1 MLYLLIPLGATLWF
15 GLDTGHGIDFSI
27 FGRIFSDPDFSQT
40 LLPSL
45 ELALGA
51 TILAVVLV
59 TPTAY
64 WVQLRI
70 PRARPLLDFLTLVPF
85 ACPAI
90 ILAVGLLQ
98 EYSGTAS
105 PLINFLSLG
114 LVPVLSNNLNI
125 VSTPPLLVCAY
136 VIIALPFVYRP
147 IDNSLRAIN
156 TTVLT
161 EAAYSLG
168 SGWWRTFLT
177 VILPNIWPGIIS
189 AALLTFSTV
198 MGEFLMLLGPSGCG
212 KTTILRMIAG
222 FETPSEGNILLDGD
236 DITTRAASKRPMGMV
251 FQSYALFPHLTA
263 EQNIAFGMEI
273 KHLPKDVI
281 KRRCAELLELVGLSD
296 KGRSFAHQLSGGQQQ
311 RVALA
316 RALAVEPKVLLLD
329 EPLSALDAKVRVS
342 LRNEIRRI
350 QQQPKITANY
360 LTP

>member
-1 MLYLLIPLGATLWF
+1 MSIGGTSSGIVQRAIADVHPPRKGKPTGRRSVGPGKLVLALVVLYLLIPLGATLWF

-27 FGRIFSDPDFSQT
+27 FGRTFSDPDFSQT
-40 LLPSL
+40 LLTSL

-51 TILAVVLV
+51 TILAVALV

-64 WVQLRI
+64 WVHLRI

-85 ACPAI
+85 AVPAI

-125 VSTPPLLVCAY
+125 VNTPPLLVCAY

-198 MGEFLMLLGPSGCG
+198 MGEFTIAQLFSIYTFPIFLNGVGQEDPHRAALLS
-212 KTTILRMIAG
+212 ILSFIFTLVCVLG
-222 FETPSEGNILLDGD
+222 IILLVRRRPGGAGKDGQVE
-236 DITTRAASKRPMGMV
+236 IAA
-251 FQSYALFPHLTA
+251 
-263 EQNIAFGMEI
+263 
-273 KHLPKDVI
+273 
-281 KRRCAELLELVGLSD
+281 
-296 KGRSFAHQLSGGQQQ
+296 
-311 RVALA
+311 A
-316 RALAVEPKVLLLD
+316 R
-329 EPLSALDAKVRVS
+329 
-342 LRNEIRRI
+342 
-350 QQQPKITANY
+350 
-360 LTP
+360 

>member
-1 MLYLLIPLGATLWF
+1 VQRAIADVHPPRKSKPTGRRSVGPGKLVLALVVLYLLIPLGATLWF

-40 LLPSL
+40 LLTSL

-85 ACPAI
+85 AVPAI

-198 MGEFLMLLGPSGCG
+198 MGEFTIAQLFSIYTFPIFLNGVGQEDPHRAALLS
-212 KTTILRMIAG
+212 ILSFIFTLVCVLG
-222 FETPSEGNILLDGD
+222 IILLVRRRPGGVGKDGQVE
-236 DITTRAASKRPMGMV
+236 IAA
-251 FQSYALFPHLTA
+251 
-263 EQNIAFGMEI
+263 
-273 KHLPKDVI
+273 
-281 KRRCAELLELVGLSD
+281 
-296 KGRSFAHQLSGGQQQ
+296 
-311 RVALA
+311 A
-316 RALAVEPKVLLLD
+316 R
-329 EPLSALDAKVRVS
+329 
-342 LRNEIRRI
+342 
-350 QQQPKITANY
+350 
-360 LTP
+360 